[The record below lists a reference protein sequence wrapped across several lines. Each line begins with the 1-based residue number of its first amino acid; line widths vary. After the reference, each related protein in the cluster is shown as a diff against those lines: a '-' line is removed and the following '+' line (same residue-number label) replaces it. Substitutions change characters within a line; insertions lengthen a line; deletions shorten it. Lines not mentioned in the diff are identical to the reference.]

1 MQIQRQTFSRLRARN
16 ATFALAG
23 IFAAL
28 LTTGCGAAAPGN
40 AEARNFLEGRFSGCP
55 LWTISNARKI
65 DSVQRGDKY
74 QLDYEATLTIRE
86 DFARSTYA
94 SVRGFVDDPR
104 NKPCMGE
111 MGNVVAGMAG
121 AVNPQTRQTVLRGA
135 VLLIQSEQG
144 WRLLGRPQEEFVM
157 PGR

>member
-1 MQIQRQTFSRLRARN
+1 MQTQLKAFSRHPIHK
-16 ATFALAG
+16 ATLAFVG
-23 IFAAL
+23 IVAAL

-40 AEARNFLEGRFSGCP
+40 AEAKNYLEGRFSGCP

-65 DSVQRGDKY
+65 DSVRRGDKF
-74 QLDYEATLTIRE
+74 QLDYEATLTLRD
-86 DFARSTYA
+86 DFARTTYA
-94 SVRGFVDDPR
+94 GVRAFVDDLR

-121 AVNPQTRQTVLRGA
+121 AVNAQTRQTVLRGA